1 VSAAGTGTGAAVVE
15 PDDHPAGSRHPGP
28 DRPGSAP
35 PARVIP
41 SWSEPLA
48 TAASALVGGPLGR
61 HALVGRSPF
70 WTPLRVVLL
79 IAVAV
84 LACGWLGKVP
94 CLQQYTTDD
103 GQAALDWRNS
113 RQYVS
118 MCYSDTVP
126 LYSIEGLQ
134 SGNVP
139 YRDSWIEGAGTPNER
154 VRYMEYPVLT
164 GFFQYA
170 NARLANGWLWLA
182 DRTSLVPAALPVVVY
197 FNISAVWL
205 ALAWLAAVWAVRM
218 LRPTRPWDA
227 VLVALS
233 PLIAVHA
240 FTNFDTLAVACATGG
255 VLALARR
262 HPMLAGL
269 LIGVGGAFKLYPLLL
284 LLPIIVVA
292 GRRRDVG
299 VAGRAVGAATL
310 TWGALNA
317 PIALV
322 WTTGWGEFFRLNQS
336 RPADPDSLYYVI
348 SYFSGWDGFDGRL
361 PAGQTPEV
369 LNAVSLALFGL
380 CCVAVLLLGLRAPRI
395 PRISSLAFLLVA
407 SFLLFNKVW
416 SPQYSLWLVPLAV
429 LALPRWRLLLAWMIV
444 DALVWVPR
452 MFYYL
457 TPASKGLPPDPF
469 LGAVLIRDALVVVL
483 CVLVVRSILRPTTDP
498 VRIAGL
504 DDPDWPA
511 RTRHLQ
517 RAAAPVGPTTPDPD
531 QERPDPKQ
539 LDPDRPDPKQLDP
552 DRPDPKQLD
561 PDRLD
566 PKRPDPK
573 PPAAAPAAAAGRD
586 T

>member
-1 VSAAGTGTGAAVVE
+1 VSTAGPETGAAVVDAVD
-15 PDDHPAGSRHPGP
+15 PPAGSTDPGP

-70 WTPLRVVLL
+70 WTPLRVLLL

-84 LACGWLGKVP
+84 LACSWLGKVP

-103 GQAALDWRNS
+103 GQPALDWRNS

-126 LYSIEGLQ
+126 LYGIEGLQ
-134 SGNVP
+134 SGAVP
-139 YRDSWIEGAGTPNER
+139 YRDSWIEGAGTATER

-164 GFFQYA
+164 GYFQYA
-170 NARLANGWLWLA
+170 NARLAGGWLWLSE
-182 DRTSLVPAALPVVVY
+182 RTSLVPAALPVVVY

-205 ALAWLAAVWAVRM
+205 ALAWLVVVWAVRM
-218 LRPTRPWDA
+218 LRPSRPWDA
-227 VLVALS
+227 ALIALS

-262 HPMLAGL
+262 HPLLAGL

-284 LLPIIVVA
+284 LLPIVVVA
-292 GRRRDVG
+292 ARRRDAG
-299 VAGRAVGAATL
+299 VAARVVGAAVL
-310 TWGALNA
+310 TWGALNV
-317 PIALV
+317 PTALV
-322 WTTGWGEFFRLNQS
+322 WSTGWWEFFRLNRS

-348 SYFSGWDGFDGRL
+348 NYFSGWDGLDGRL
-361 PAGQTPEV
+361 EAGQTPEV
-369 LNAVSLALFGL
+369 LNSVSVVLFVL
-380 CCVAVLLLGLRAPRI
+380 CCVGVLVLGLRAPRT

-407 SFLLFNKVW
+407 SFLLVNKVW

-429 LALPRWRLLLAWMIV
+429 LALPRWRLLLGWMLV

-483 CVLVVRSILRPTTDP
+483 CVLVVRSILRPATDP
-498 VRIAGL
+498 VRILGL
-504 DDPDWPA
+504 DDPDWPP
-511 RTRHLQ
+511 RIRHLQ
-517 RAAAPVGPTTPDPD
+517 HGRVSSASSED
-531 QERPDPKQ
+531 Q
-539 LDPDRPDPKQLDP
+539 
-552 DRPDPKQLD
+552 
-561 PDRLD
+561 
-566 PKRPDPK
+566 
-573 PPAAAPAAAAGRD
+573 PPAASLAPSPAGAGQSTAADPAGTAPA
-586 T
+586 